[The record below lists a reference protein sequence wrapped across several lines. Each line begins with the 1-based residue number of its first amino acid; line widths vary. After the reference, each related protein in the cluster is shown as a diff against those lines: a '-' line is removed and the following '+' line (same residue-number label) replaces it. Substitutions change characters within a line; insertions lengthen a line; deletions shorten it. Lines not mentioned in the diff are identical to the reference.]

1 MWQRWW
7 WERDRSFLM
16 IGVAQ
21 DAQGAARV
29 EPVVRERDIE
39 FPVLLDPASVL
50 ASQLRFQVVPTGVFV
65 DDGAIAY
72 RHPDDFD
79 VGDPRVRA
87 ALDAFL
93 AGEPVPA
100 LPHEERMDPAALE
113 LFAQGVAAHG
123 AGDEQ
128 GALARWR
135 EALERDPGNFLI
147 RSQIW
152 ALEHPDRF
160 WPVVDREWQER
171 QLLLEGYEG
180 PLP

>member
-1 MWQRWW
+1 M
-7 WERDRSFLM
+7 
-16 IGVAQ
+16 
-21 DAQGAARV
+21 
-29 EPVVRERDIE
+29 
-39 FPVLLDPASVL
+39 
-50 ASQLRFQVVPTGVFV
+50 

-72 RHPDDFD
+72 RHTHDFD

-113 LFAQGVAAHG
+113 LFAQ
-123 AGDEQ
+123 
-128 GALARWR
+128 
-135 EALERDPGNFLI
+135 
-147 RSQIW
+147 IW

-171 QLLLEGYEG
+171 QLLLEGYDG